1 MFLDN
6 KIDTVSDS
14 QRSHNLEG
22 MFQWMHSQL
31 LNVGHDI
38 LISDSHDID
47 ELQVLHASHD
57 NLNVVIL
64 SQFPSCYVSS

>member
-1 MFLDN
+1 
-6 KIDTVSDS
+6 
-14 QRSHNLEG
+14 
-22 MFQWMHSQL
+22 MFQWIHSQH

-38 LISDSHDID
+38 LISDSRDID

-64 SQFPSCYVSS
+64 SQFSSCYVSILVAIQLYA